1 LDEEDEEG
9 GLWERRRLPS
19 SLSSELEPPRRL
31 LLLRCCLRLLRC
43 RRSPSLPFLL
53 LLDSDPYDI
62 FLLGSFSSDPL
73 RLTRSEEAV
82 NPASSGSGTY
92 LDFLG
97 EDSESL
103 EFRPRDWERE
113 WLREPRSSSSSE
125 VSLER
130 LLLLRGMR
138 RPTTKRQT
146 ASRFNFNFERP
157 RPSPRAHPGFGS
169 LLWWCGLLPLVMH
182 NYI

>member
-1 LDEEDEEG
+1 VGAAAAAIVALVRAG
-9 GLWERRRLPS
+9 AAAALAAATV
-19 SLSSELEPPRRL
+19 L
-31 LLLRCCLRLLRC
+31 LGRLRC

-53 LLDSDPYDI
+53 LLGSDPYDRY
-62 FLLGSFSSDPL
+62 LLGSFSSDPL

-82 NPASSGSGTY
+82 NPAPSGSGTHAY

-97 EDSESL
+97 EGSESL

-138 RPTTKRQT
+138 PPTTKRR
-146 ASRFNFNFERP
+146 ASTSTSN
-157 RPSPRAHPGFGS
+157 
-169 LLWWCGLLPLVMH
+169 VQ
-182 NYI
+182 